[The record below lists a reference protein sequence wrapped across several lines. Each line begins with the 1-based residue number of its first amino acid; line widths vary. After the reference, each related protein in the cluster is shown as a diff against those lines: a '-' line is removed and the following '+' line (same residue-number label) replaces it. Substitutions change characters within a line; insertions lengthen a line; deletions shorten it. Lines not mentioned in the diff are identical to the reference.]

1 MRPIWPK
8 IPSGFVRTMLASH
21 SALGLFVAALCY
33 LVCFTGTVAVFQE
46 EFARWERPRDAVLA
60 QASPQLVQHALER
73 AFALSHGRKVA
84 QMSAL
89 LPTPSAPFLIVG
101 AEGENYSKQWSIGA
115 EGELTEATPQ
125 VWTPFMAALHADLNA
140 PGLIGYFIVGL
151 AGVAM
156 LALSISGLLSHPRIF
171 RDAFALRWG
180 GAKRLQEAD
189 LHNRLSVW
197 GLPFNI
203 AVSSTGAYLGIVSV
217 FLFAV
222 AAIGFGGDE
231 MRAIAPFVSP
241 EPAENAQLAPLLRI
255 DSVLD
260 AVRAQNADAAPYS
273 LYLDA
278 PGTAGQ
284 HVNVYASLPHQL
296 RYGEL
301 YYASADGAVRHVG
314 YGDGSFG
321 QQLYGAV
328 YPIHFG
334 DFGGLGVKA
343 LYGVLGL
350 GLTIVCASGVSIWLA
365 RRSYQGRPAQR
376 ASRLWIATIWAP
388 PLGLVLSAVAAL
400 TDASLSP
407 LVTFWSAGAA
417 AFVVAILMANDA
429 IARRILLGANALA
442 LTGVVA
448 LHVAL
453 FGPTPNAVA
462 SGVNAALVAFAVML
476 AVAASRQ
483 SRPLTLQPAQ
493 SISSQPQKA
502 GGS

>member
-1 MRPIWPK
+1 MTPIWPK
-8 IPSGFVRTMLASH
+8 IPSAFVRTMLASH

-46 EFARWERPRDAVLA
+46 EFARWERPRDAVLT
-60 QASPQLVQHALER
+60 QASPQLVQQALES
-73 AFALSHGRKVA
+73 ALALSRAHKVA

-89 LPTPSAPFLIVG
+89 LPTAGAPFLVVG
-101 AEGENYSKQWSIGA
+101 VEGDNYSKQWSVAADG
-115 EGELTEATPQ
+115 GLTETTPQ
-125 VWTPFMAALHADLNA
+125 TWTPFMAALHASFNV

-156 LALSISGLLSHPRIF
+156 LALAISGLLSHPRIF

-180 GAKRLQEAD
+180 GSKRLQEAD

-203 AVSSTGAYLGIVSV
+203 AVSTTGAYLGIVSV
-217 FLFAV
+217 FLFTV

-241 EPAENAQLAPLLRI
+241 EPVDNAQSAPLMRI
-255 DSVLD
+255 DQVLN
-260 AVRAQNADAAPYS
+260 AVHAQNAQAAPYS

-301 YYASADGAVRHVG
+301 YYAAADGPVRHVG

-350 GLTIVCASGVSIWLA
+350 GLTIVCAGGVSIWLA
-365 RRSYQGRPAQR
+365 RRRDQARPAGR
-376 ASRLWIATIWAP
+376 VSRLWIATVWSAP
-388 PLGLVLSAVAAL
+388 LALIVSAIAVLTGV
-400 TDASLSP
+400 SLSP
-407 LVTFWSAGAA
+407 VIAFWGAA
-417 AFVVAILMANDA
+417 AVAFVVAILVANDA
-429 IARRILLGANALA
+429 VARRVLLGANVLA
-442 LTGVVA
+442 LIGVVA
-448 LHVAL
+448 LHIAL
-453 FGPTPNAVA
+453 FGPAPNLVA
-462 SGVNAALVAFAVML
+462 SSVNAALVVFALML
-476 AVAASRQ
+476 AFAASR
-483 SRPLTLQPAQ
+483 PNEPPALQLIQP
-493 SISSQPQKA
+493 SSQPQNA